1 MKLARLILGLLALVL
16 PIQAQ
21 DAPVS
26 REAELAS
33 GQSQRP
39 FNEDTVRALARVTKR
54 IQGLLERTLGLLDQ
68 SPAMPAP
75 DRASLAEIV
84 DDLAGMLHENASNI
98 RKGNLTLEQLKLQEQ
113 SLEILEKKVAD
124 IEARLGA
131 KNRKPSQGGQ
141 P

>member
-1 MKLARLILGLLALVL
+1 MKLVRLLVGSLALVL
-16 PIQAQ
+16 PIQAL
-21 DAPVS
+21 DVPAS
-26 REAELAS
+26 RGAELAS
-33 GQSQRP
+33 GQSQGP
-39 FNEDTVRALARVTKR
+39 LNEDSVRALARVTKR
-54 IQGLLERTLGLLDQ
+54 IQGLLERTLRLLDQ
-68 SPAMPAP
+68 HPAMPAL

-84 DDLAGMLHENASNI
+84 DNLAGMLHENASNI

-113 SLEILEKKVAD
+113 NLEILEKKVAD